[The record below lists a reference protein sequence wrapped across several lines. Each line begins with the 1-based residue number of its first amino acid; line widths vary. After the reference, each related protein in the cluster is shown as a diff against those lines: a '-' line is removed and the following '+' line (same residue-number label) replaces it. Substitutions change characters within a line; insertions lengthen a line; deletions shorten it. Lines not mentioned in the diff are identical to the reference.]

1 MKDNGDEDT
10 TLHTCDLSPLF
21 LSILCINKQPQQLGG
36 GVLYFP
42 LAIPNLFCSVS
53 RGRSSNISLEKLFTF
68 TFFPSLIFEIF
79 YSMLTNYDGY
89 GCLDGLIM
97 IFMCMFCSFMLCY
110 YLMRFSE
117 NDSHASVVCF
127 VVFLLF
133 Y

>member
-1 MKDNGDEDT
+1 MIVMS
-10 TLHTCDLSPLF
+10 C
-21 LSILCINKQPQQLGG
+21 LGLVDKIRFG
-36 GVLYFP
+36 YVSK
-42 LAIPNLFCSVS
+42 AI
-53 RGRSSNISLEKLFTF
+53 RISCV
-68 TFFPSLIFEIF
+68 
-79 YSMLTNYDGY
+79 DGY

-110 YLMRFSE
+110 YLMRLSE